1 MQPGRSPGALRLIG
15 RARRH
20 VAHVDERRNVTE
32 LRLDQL
38 QPQRQ
43 DECRSY
49 ARSHAFARLAHGPA
63 PILLA
68 DVAVASPKN
77 IRPEPGPE
85 KIRRLPEERDSF
97 AFGVHASGGARPC
110 LPSRASVSSQ
120 LPREKSLAP
129 KCFENPMSS
138 PEISNSIR

>member
-1 MQPGRSPGALRLIG
+1 MSPSSGSINCN
-15 RARRH
+15 H
-20 VAHVDERRNVTE
+20 NVKMNADHMPDHTPS
-32 LRLDQL
+32 LGSRMVLHTVWSCG
-38 QPQRQ
+38 
-43 DECRSY
+43 CRC
-49 ARSHAFARLAHGPA
+49 AAGLGT